1 MSSLV
6 AIVGRPN
13 VGKSSLFNFLT
24 GSRAALVADF
34 SGLTRDRQYGKA
46 KNSNRILIDTGGI
59 APESDDISR
68 SVIGQTNLAIKEA
81 DELIFVVDAKDG
93 LVALD
98 EEISLSLRKVNKPI
112 TLVVNKVDS
121 EKDQEQLSEFDSLG
135 FKNILYISCS
145 HNRGLKQLEAELF
158 SEKSSNEGKE
168 DASNALRI
176 SLIGRPNVGKSTFVN
191 TVLGEERL
199 LVSSISGTTR
209 DSIEVPIKISGKE
222 YYLIDTAG
230 IRRKRA
236 SKEKLEEFSISQSLE
251 SIKLSKIT
259 ILLIDSS
266 ESIVDQDIH
275 LLGLALASGNTV
287 VLAANKADL
296 LTAKEKDLVRTQ
308 VERKLRFADYI
319 DTHFISA
326 QENKGLIKLI
336 KQSVQRH
343 ERNTKEVSTNK
354 LNSILSDALVQ
365 QPPSMSGRFRPKL
378 RYAHAGGKNPL
389 RIVVHGNNLSSLQNT
404 YKRYLENFF
413 RKELDLSTSVFVQFM
428 DSENPYKN
436 KKNTLTDRQKKRR
449 KRIVKRRK

>member
-222 YYLIDTAG
+222 FYLIDTAG

-413 RKELDLSTSVFVQFM
+413 RKELDLSTSVFVQFL

-436 KKNTLTDRQKKRR
+436 NKNTLTDRQKKRR

>member
-1 MSSLV
+1 M
-6 AIVGRPN
+6 
-13 VGKSSLFNFLT
+13 
-24 GSRAALVADF
+24 
-34 SGLTRDRQYGKA
+34 
-46 KNSNRILIDTGGI
+46 
-59 APESDDISR
+59 
-68 SVIGQTNLAIKEA
+68 
-81 DELIFVVDAKDG
+81 
-93 LVALD
+93 
-98 EEISLSLRKVNKPI
+98 
-112 TLVVNKVDS
+112 
-121 EKDQEQLSEFDSLG
+121 
-135 FKNILYISCS
+135 
-145 HNRGLKQLEAELF
+145 
-158 SEKSSNEGKE
+158 
-168 DASNALRI
+168 
-176 SLIGRPNVGKSTFVN
+176 
-191 TVLGEERL
+191 
-199 LVSSISGTTR
+199 
-209 DSIEVPIKISGKE
+209 
-222 YYLIDTAG
+222 
-230 IRRKRA
+230 
-236 SKEKLEEFSISQSLE
+236 EEFSISQSLE

-365 QPPSMSGRFRPKL
+365 QPPSMSGRFRPKIKVCSC
-378 RYAHAGGKNPL
+378 RRKKPL

-436 KKNTLTDRQKKRR
+436 KKNTLTDRKRKEEKELLKEESKLHNQRILLGFLLVCSCFISTTYGEDKLKKPNPE
-449 KRIVKRRK
+449 KFLSCIKHMVKRGLIIISG